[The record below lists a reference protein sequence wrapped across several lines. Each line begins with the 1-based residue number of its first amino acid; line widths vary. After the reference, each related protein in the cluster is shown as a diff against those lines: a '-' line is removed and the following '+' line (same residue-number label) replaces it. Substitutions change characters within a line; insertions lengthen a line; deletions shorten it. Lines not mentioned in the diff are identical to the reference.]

1 MNIALFNGSFI
12 DVPDTEAYAV
22 IMLKGARLRGADAAL
37 NEKVPGLLQKS
48 LGSQASDRAQA
59 LPITSNELTGDF
71 VLLQWMKPLKPTD
84 SETELKARVRQALD
98 AFIDCARD
106 YRIASLSIVP
116 IGVNLGLTPEDSA
129 DLILDAFLNQTAD
142 GIQNIALCEIDT
154 GRYDKI
160 KEHVLNRVDQA
171 GGNLSCSE
179 LEPQIPTNLRVP
191 LFLDFSQL
199 PNKNRKGPQVIQQF
213 ARGTGGGGVVPKDS
227 KTIDWS
233 KLKDAF
239 DANSGLPPNFAK
251 HGEIGMELTNWV
263 LSESVR
269 QCVQENRS
277 NPWEILHDLSCSDIP
292 FEMLAFKDKDGTVSH
307 PALHVGFC
315 RRLASENAD
324 PVSNFAAKGCYRL
337 LLVANPTD
345 DLKATLKEAEQIQ
358 EELGS
363 ITLPRFEIKSLIG
376 SRQATLSKVLDEI
389 GTGRYDLIHYA
400 GHGHFDSNPK
410 KSGLKFKQGFLTAQ
424 ELRDTIL
431 RRRKERRQTAARAGT
446 TDPGRPPM
454 LVFLNACLSS
464 KMIGSGDTQ
473 ARVQAS
479 LAEAVLEAGVAGL
492 IGNRWQVQDNSAATF
507 AIKIYR
513 ALTSRIALGEAI
525 RQARQTLYDS
535 GQPDWANYQFY
546 GSREVII

>member
-1 MNIALFNGSFI
+1 
-12 DVPDTEAYAV
+12 
-22 IMLKGARLRGADAAL
+22 
-37 NEKVPGLLQKS
+37 
-48 LGSQASDRAQA
+48 
-59 LPITSNELTGDF
+59 
-71 VLLQWMKPLKPTD
+71 
-84 SETELKARVRQALD
+84 
-98 AFIDCARD
+98 
-106 YRIASLSIVP
+106 
-116 IGVNLGLTPEDSA
+116 
-129 DLILDAFLNQTAD
+129 
-142 GIQNIALCEIDT
+142 
-154 GRYDKI
+154 
-160 KEHVLNRVDQA
+160 
-171 GGNLSCSE
+171 
-179 LEPQIPTNLRVP
+179 
-191 LFLDFSQL
+191 
-199 PNKNRKGPQVIQQF
+199 
-213 ARGTGGGGVVPKDS
+213 
-227 KTIDWS
+227 
-233 KLKDAF
+233 
-239 DANSGLPPNFAK
+239 
-251 HGEIGMELTNWV
+251 
-263 LSESVR
+263 
-269 QCVQENRS
+269 
-277 NPWEILHDLSCSDIP
+277 
-292 FEMLAFKDKDGTVSH
+292 
-307 PALHVGFC
+307 VGFC

-525 RQARQTLYDS
+525 RQARQTLHSS

-546 GSREVII
+546 GSREVVI